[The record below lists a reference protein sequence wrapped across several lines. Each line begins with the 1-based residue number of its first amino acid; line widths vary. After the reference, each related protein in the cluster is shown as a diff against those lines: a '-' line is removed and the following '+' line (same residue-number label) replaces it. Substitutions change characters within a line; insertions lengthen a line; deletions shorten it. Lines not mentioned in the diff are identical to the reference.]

1 MIEISSKSRVRVD
14 LRALV
19 HSLLP
24 MLRPSSIEQR
34 TEGKMIETDQKMDVF
49 LNGKM
54 MDGLAVDS
62 HIYTGTLSL
71 RERRER
77 RAAQI

>member
-1 MIEISSKSRVRVD
+1 VCITK
-14 LRALV
+14 
-19 HSLLP
+19 
-24 MLRPSSIEQR
+24 
-34 TEGKMIETDQKMDVF
+34 TEKAESVF

>member
-1 MIEISSKSRVRVD
+1 
-14 LRALV
+14 
-19 HSLLP
+19 
-24 MLRPSSIEQR
+24 
-34 TEGKMIETDQKMDVF
+34 MIETDQKMDVF

-77 RAAQI
+77 RTEGKMIETDQKKGK